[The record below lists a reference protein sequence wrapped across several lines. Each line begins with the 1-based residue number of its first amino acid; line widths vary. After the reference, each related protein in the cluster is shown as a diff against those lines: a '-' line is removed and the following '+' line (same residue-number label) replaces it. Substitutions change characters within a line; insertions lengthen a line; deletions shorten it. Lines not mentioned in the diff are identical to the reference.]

1 MLVNH
6 TWIIFPRF
14 KIFAYQTSFQE
25 DLDKSFLSVHSSPD
39 AKEEIGQLQWF
50 NDWHLFS
57 IVSYVYPSMVCHDVD
72 MNIFLPASFV
82 KFLWHYWTEF
92 SQSWKDLRKT
102 LRSHENFLSLTDLI
116 NGANIYSFKFNWRLV
131 ILNVHD
137 VKNESI
143 NEQEHAILEKC
154 VNSILYFLKK

>member
-1 MLVNH
+1 M
-6 TWIIFPRF
+6 F
-14 KIFAYQTSFQE
+14 
-25 DLDKSFLSVHSSPD
+25 
-39 AKEEIGQLQWF
+39 
-50 NDWHLFS
+50 LFS
-57 IVSYVYPSMVCHDVD
+57 NSIIVSQPYLDYLSS
-72 MNIFLPASFV
+72 ILRSLPTKPVFKRILTKAFCQYIVHLMSKKKLGSLNDLMIDTYFQSFHMFTHLWFASFV

-102 LRSHENFLSLTDLI
+102 LRSHENFLSLKDLI